1 MQEIVYLVN
10 TEGDIEE
17 SDRTPVNE
25 RFNFL
30 ELTPDFPG
38 LEQPMGFKR
47 FEKEDPPRLLK
58 THLSSHFFKKTLEN
72 RKTKFIVVFRNPKD
86 MLASY
91 YNFYRMGHFDFDSN
105 GSWEEFFERF
115 RNNKIVHGNYFDMQ
129 LSWWAYRDDPRVK
142 IFKYED
148 MLKDPEQ
155 AVRQV
160 ATFLEKD
167 LSDELIQ
174 KIVQRTSFKTM
185 KDNPALNY
193 SNTPGVDI
201 SISPFMRKGKVG
213 DWKNYFNEGQKKY
226 VDALSKK
233 KFEPEGLFLIDEL
246 NL

>member
-1 MQEIVYLVN
+1 MQEIIYQVQ
-10 TEGDIEE
+10 TEGDFEGSDKVAIHQRFNYIELNIEE
-17 SDRTPVNE
+17 DTASGIKKIATDP
-25 RFNFL
+25 
-30 ELTPDFPG
+30 
-38 LEQPMGFKR
+38 
-47 FEKEDPPRLLK
+47 PPRLLK
-58 THLSSHFFKKTLEN
+58 SHLPSRFLKKTLEKN
-72 RKTKFIVVFRNPKD
+72 KTKFIIVLRNPKD
-86 MLASY
+86 MLVSY
-91 YNFYRMGHFDFDSN
+91 FHFYRAAAFKFDQN
-105 GSWEEFFERF
+105 GTWEEFFERF
-115 RNNKIVHGNYFDMQ
+115 RDDKLIYGNYFDMV
-129 LSWWAYRDDPRVK
+129 LSWWAYKDDPRVE

-155 AVRQV
+155 AVCQV

-213 DWKNYFNEGQKKY
+213 DWKNYFSEEQRKY